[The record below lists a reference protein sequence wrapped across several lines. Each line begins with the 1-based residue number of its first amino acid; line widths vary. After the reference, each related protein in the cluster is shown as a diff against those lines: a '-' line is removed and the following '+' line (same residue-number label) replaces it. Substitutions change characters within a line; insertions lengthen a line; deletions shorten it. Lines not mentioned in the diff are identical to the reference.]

1 MSAINLVKRFYHTLR
16 DEVVHGNPALVAA
29 DQTRLRSHYPVMLSP
44 SNPVELF
51 RTQSLSDLSDGTI
64 IQ

>member
-1 MSAINLVKRFYHTLR
+1 
-16 DEVVHGNPALVAA
+16 VVHGNPALAA
-29 DQTRLRSHYPVMLSP
+29 NDQTRLRSHYPVMLSP